1 MYTPATGD
9 LKNTA
14 PTIIFRLI
22 CDYVQRNVDFR
33 TPRGTGCQ
41 IRQLELQ
48 SVGAKVRDS
57 GDRVEIM
64 VRYQILDLSG

>member
-22 CDYVQRNVDFR
+22 MYNVDFR

-48 SVGAKVRDS
+48 SVGAKVGDS
-57 GDRVEIM
+57 GDLVEIM